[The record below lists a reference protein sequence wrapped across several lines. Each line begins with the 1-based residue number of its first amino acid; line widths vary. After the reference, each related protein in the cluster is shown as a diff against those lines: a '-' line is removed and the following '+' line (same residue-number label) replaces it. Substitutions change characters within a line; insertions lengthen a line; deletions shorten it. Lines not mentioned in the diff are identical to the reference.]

1 MKVTREELAKRAANL
16 VHAAYSAGW
25 AGGIRRM
32 EGEVLKPKTTPSSLL
47 DRFVEVYGEVPLRG
61 SMIGPGVKL
70 WRDYYEWTGE
80 HMILTDEG
88 WEPGEVKQSYVDMAE
103 AEGLPLSSFI
113 QDEVNAPKED
123 SNG

>member
-1 MKVTREELAKRAANL
+1 MKNQREELAKRAANL
-16 VHAAYSAGW
+16 VHAAFSAGW

-47 DRFVEVYGEVPLRG
+47 DRFVEVYGEVPLSG
-61 SMIGPGVKL
+61 SMIGPGLKL
-70 WRDYYEWTGE
+70 WHDYYEWTGD

-88 WEPGEVKQSYVDMAE
+88 WEPGEVKASYEEMAE

-113 QDEVNAPKED
+113 TDEVNAPAVVAA
-123 SNG
+123 